1 MSELMKNILKKT
13 GLFLGIIVVLLGY
26 LTINY
31 MGFKERAVPIL
42 MYHGVGTGDSKNWG
56 DMLISSELFEKQI
69 QYLTERGYK
78 VVSVEEVSER
88 FRLNEDVEKY
98 IAVSFDDGY
107 ENNYEYAFPVLQK
120 YNVTATFYIIRN
132 AIGND
137 GYMNEKQIAQMVD
150 AGMRIGSHTMS
161 HSDLTLID
169 ESMYQRELAGSKML
183 LGQRFEKAIVES
195 ISYPNGAYNDVIVR
209 KIMEYGYKEG
219 VTGLVGVN
227 TKDSY
232 DQSPMTMYRVG
243 VYDRGNGIN
252 DFAKTIEKAYF
263 VGYFADKGIDLL
275 KIRNYFANIL

>member
-1 MSELMKNILKKT
+1 MSELLKNILKKISI
-13 GLFLGIIVVLLGY
+13 FLGIIAVLVGY
-26 LTINY
+26 LTMNY

-56 DMLISSELFEKQI
+56 DMLISPELFEKQI
-69 QYLTERGYK
+69 QYLNEHGYK

-120 YNVTATFYIIRN
+120 YNATATFYIIRN

-137 GYMNEKQIAQMVD
+137 GYMNEKQIGEMVD

-161 HSDLTLID
+161 HANLTLID
-169 ESMYQRELAGSKML
+169 ENLYQRELAGSKML

-195 ISYPNGAYNDVIVR
+195 ISYPNGAYNDVIIR
-209 KIMEYGYKEG
+209 KTMEYGYKEG

-232 DQSPMTMYRVG
+232 DQNPMTMYRVG

-252 DFAKTIEKAYF
+252 DFAKIIEKAYF

-275 KIRNYFANIL
+275 KIRNYF